1 MPIKTTPDPI
11 IYKTTE
17 IYKNSIFEMNTIK
30 ILLLSLL
37 LLVVETSCSKEDV
50 VDDQPIIDI
59 EKEDNHP
66 FLIVKKDQFQAFR
79 DKASIEPWKSMKADA
94 IERSADGSKVDSYDL
109 QYYVGAAALAYIL
122 DVGNEGTHATRVKNA
137 IISQYSQIEVKD
149 GSSWGGVVP
158 PMSSFFIAILA
169 LDIVYDALPI
179 EDIVACEKVIEDQI
193 FKIARKGSWVDARY
207 GTHGTWDIYKG
218 DRTTPDDPYYNGIML
233 QITDDGVS
241 PVTNHYAWERVGG
254 GNSRVSKSGYMD
266 VLEFTGI
273 DKRYYE
279 NEKLKK
285 FQKWLF
291 GSSVNCAKEMAIF
304 GDMLPTQG
312 INNDMLHRRV
322 VNFDD
327 EAAGYA
333 AWFHEDRPAIGSIIT
348 YLIPKKALPEPTVP
362 SSQFYENGGAFFRE
376 KADDPKGL
384 QGVLYNIKNQD
395 EWHTHNEVN
404 GLALSG
410 LGNRLL
416 VNGGRLGSPTRP
428 ADLNNT
434 LTINGD
440 NHSTRVG
447 GGIVEAFIADGLDY
461 SSGFSGPALSGT
473 DHYRN
478 MLLVHGT
485 DQATSYFVIFDEVEG
500 NSGDVVKNYLHPA
513 NQSGMTTIEEGVL
526 YDATIDHQQ
535 TIGGTKLSFFYA
547 TPVSAI
553 NIEKVEGAV
562 QDRYPGY
569 PQHSRLETVY
579 NTDENGKV
587 NLITALFPSDLNV
600 AKPGAAR
607 ITAEGVTGGT
617 VDHGNNVKDVIL
629 ESANDKKYTAAG
641 VDFFGKAIL
650 ARSTAAANT
659 FYFARHATEFLRGT
673 VGFESDSP
681 VSIYVKGTEGVI
693 ISEGAIIK
701 LKGAGMGNVQFGSGV
716 TAVSSGTD
724 FIEVQI
730 SAGEVRF

>member
-1 MPIKTTPDPI
+1 
-11 IYKTTE
+11 
-17 IYKNSIFEMNTIK
+17 MNRIK
-30 ILLLSLL
+30 IILFSLL
-37 LLVVETSCSKEDV
+37 LLIVETSCSKEDV
-50 VDDQPIIDI
+50 IDDQPIMDI

-66 FLIVKKDQFQAFR
+66 FLIVTKDQFQVFR
-79 DKASIEPWKSMKADA
+79 NKASTEPWKSMKADA

-122 DVGNEGTHATRVKNA
+122 DEGNEETHATRVKNA
-137 IISQYSQIEVKD
+137 IINQYSKIDVQD
-149 GSSWGGVVP
+149 GGAWGGVVP

-169 LDIVYDALPI
+169 LDIVYDALSI
-179 EDIVACEKVIEDQI
+179 EDIVACEKVIEEQI
-193 FKIARKGSWVDARY
+193 FKIARTGSWVDARY

-285 FQKWLF
+285 FQRWLF

-304 GDMLPTQG
+304 GDMLPSQG

-327 EAAGYA
+327 EAAAYA
-333 AWFHEDRPAIGSIIT
+333 AWFHEGRPAIGNIIT
-348 YLIPKKALPEPTVP
+348 YLIPKKALPEPIVP

-416 VNGGRLGSPTRP
+416 VNGGRLGAPTRP

-434 LTINGD
+434 LTINGE

-461 SSGFSGPALSGT
+461 SSGFSGPALSGS

-478 MLLVHGT
+478 LLLVHAT
-485 DQATSYFVIFDEVEG
+485 DQAAAYFIVFDEVEAK
-500 NSGDVVKNYLHPA
+500 NGDLVKNYLHPA
-513 NQSGMTTIEEGVL
+513 NQSGLTTVEEGIL
-526 YDATIDHQQ
+526 YDATLDHEQ

-547 TPVSAI
+547 TSPTAI
-553 NIEKVEGAV
+553 NVEKVDGAV

-569 PQHSRLETVY
+569 AQHTRLESVY
-579 NTDENGKV
+579 GTDENGKV

-600 AKPGAAR
+600 SKPGGSR
-607 ITAEGVTGGT
+607 ITVEGVTGGV
-617 VDHGNNVKDVIL
+617 VDHGKAVKDVVL
-629 ESANDKKYTAAG
+629 ESANDKKYTAG
-641 VDFFGKAIL
+641 GIDFFAKAVL
-650 ARSTAAANT
+650 ARLTADANI
-659 FYFARHATEFLRGT
+659 FYFARHGTEFLSGG

-681 VSIYVKGTEGVI
+681 VSIYVKGKEGVI
-693 ISEGAIIK
+693 TSEGAKIK
-701 LKGAGMGNVQFGSGV
+701 LKGPGMETAQFESTV
-716 TAVSSGTD
+716 TIISSGTD

-730 SAGEVRF
+730 LAGEVRF